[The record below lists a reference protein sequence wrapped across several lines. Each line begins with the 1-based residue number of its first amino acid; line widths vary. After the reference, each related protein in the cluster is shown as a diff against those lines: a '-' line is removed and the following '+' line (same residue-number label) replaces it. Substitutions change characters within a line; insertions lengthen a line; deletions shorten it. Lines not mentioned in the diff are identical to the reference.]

1 MATVRPFAYNPG
13 GSISGTTQVGDLSI
27 GTPISGFTSSP
38 QFWNG
43 PNEDLGY
50 VIAIPVS
57 GNTQPTEISGVT
69 ASVGFFRTSGF
80 NDSEFIQLS
89 EIVSIEFG
97 NPQTFLTASDA
108 SDWLTSNGFW
118 NSFISIPETPTP
130 TPTTTP
136 TPSVTMTQ
144 TNTPTPTN
152 TSSQTNT
159 PTPTNTETP
168 TTTPTPTPTP
178 TSTQAA
184 GLLINLDSGN
194 LTSYPGTGS
203 TWYDL
208 AGTANNATLF
218 NSPTYS
224 SSYNGILQFDDVS
237 LEYGTIPNIGSL
249 SNWTVE
255 VWFRLTTSLAGKVT
269 SIVSNQFNNS
279 VLNFSIGTN
288 NMPTNS
294 NLAVGFYNLGSGGW
308 KTTTGVVP
316 VVGNWYQVVG
326 TYDGS
331 TIRQYVNGVTSGGT
345 VTTSMASQSGGEI
358 RLMRRWDETV
368 ISSNLTDGDLA
379 IVKIY
384 NTVLSSSDILQ
395 SYNDTYTRFLE
406 PTPTPTTTST
416 PTVTPTTTPTP
427 SITST
432 VTPTNTTT
440 TTPTPTPTEPFF
452 LLFEDSSIATAENN
466 DNIEIEH

>member
-130 TPTTTP
+130 TPTNTT
-136 TPSVTMTQ
+136 
-144 TNTPTPTN
+144 
-152 TSSQTNT
+152 SQTNT
-159 PTPTNTETP
+159 P
-168 TTTPTPTPTP
+168 
-178 TSTQAA
+178 
-184 GLLINLDSGN
+184 
-194 LTSYPGTGS
+194 
-203 TWYDL
+203 
-208 AGTANNATLF
+208 
-218 NSPTYS
+218 
-224 SSYNGILQFDDVS
+224 
-237 LEYGTIPNIGSL
+237 
-249 SNWTVE
+249 
-255 VWFRLTTSLAGKVT
+255 
-269 SIVSNQFNNS
+269 
-279 VLNFSIGTN
+279 
-288 NMPTNS
+288 
-294 NLAVGFYNLGSGGW
+294 
-308 KTTTGVVP
+308 
-316 VVGNWYQVVG
+316 
-326 TYDGS
+326 
-331 TIRQYVNGVTSGGT
+331 
-345 VTTSMASQSGGEI
+345 
-358 RLMRRWDETV
+358 
-368 ISSNLTDGDLA
+368 
-379 IVKIY
+379 
-384 NTVLSSSDILQ
+384 
-395 SYNDTYTRFLE
+395 
-406 PTPTPTTTST
+406 
-416 PTVTPTTTPTP
+416 TPTP

-432 VTPTNTTT
+432 VTPTNT

-466 DNIEIEH
+466 DNIEIDVI